1 MDNDNKELSLEEYF
15 SELDGIVEDME
26 QDEVSLEKSF
36 ELYEKGIGLLKK
48 CNDMIDKV
56 EKKVQILDKEGE
68 LHDF

>member
-1 MDNDNKELSLEEYF
+1 MDNEIKELSLEEYF
-15 SELDGIVEDME
+15 TELDTIVEDME

-56 EKKVQILDKEGE
+56 EKKVQLLDKEGK
-68 LHDF
+68 LHEF

>member
-1 MDNDNKELSLEEYF
+1 MDNENKELSLEEYF
-15 SELDGIVEDME
+15 EQLDTVVEGME

-56 EKKVQILDKEGE
+56 EKKVQILDKEGQ
-68 LHDF
+68 LHEF

>member
-1 MDNDNKELSLEEYF
+1 MDNENKELSLEEYF
-15 SELDGIVEDME
+15 GQLDTVVEGME

-56 EKKVQILDKEGE
+56 EKKVQILDKEGQ
-68 LHDF
+68 LHEF